1 MNSNPYTERLYE
13 DWKNDRSV
21 FKALWHSPF
30 SLASAPTRTVLG
42 IQGLTAD
49 NGVQKTIND
58 FQNGLYWTGTK
69 SLIGD
74 LGNALMAA
82 EGTCSS

>member
-1 MNSNPYTERLYE
+1 MMPRDPGEIRQGEEPSTFYKLMNSNPYAERLYE

-58 FQNGLYWTGTK
+58 F
-69 SLIGD
+69 
-74 LGNALMAA
+74 
-82 EGTCSS
+82 